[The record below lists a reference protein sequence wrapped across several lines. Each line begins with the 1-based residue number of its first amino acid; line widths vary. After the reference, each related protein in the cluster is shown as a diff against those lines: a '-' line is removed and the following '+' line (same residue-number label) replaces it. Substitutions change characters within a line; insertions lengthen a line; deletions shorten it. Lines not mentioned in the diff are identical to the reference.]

1 MSTLTDKEK
10 ARKRIQARLKAQRN
24 RRLRGKLLPVPLPS
38 LYPKQEEI
46 KAAAKRYNILDI
58 GRRAGKTYLG
68 VHLALEAA
76 SKGQLV
82 GWFSPTYKYLLDVW
96 RDLERPSKGI
106 ASRINATERRIEFP
120 NGGIVEAWTLENS
133 DAGRGRRYH
142 LAIVDEAAMVG
153 NLMAA
158 WNESIRPT
166 LSDWKGSAWF
176 LSTPKG
182 LNFFHDLY
190 LRGQDS
196 ENYPDWTSWMLPSA
210 VNPFLPAGE
219 IEEARKSLPEMTF
232 RQEYLAEF
240 ISSDGAVFR
249 NVDAVLTAPET
260 TPADHKGHFLVAG
273 VDWGRTHDFTA
284 ISIFCCHCGYE
295 VALDRF
301 NQIGWE
307 FQRGRLLALCETW
320 GVRELCVETNSIGSP
335 NLEALRKR
343 LPDNMYAVGFETT
356 SKTKG
361 PMVQALALAIEQEK
375 LKLIHDP
382 ISRHELVSYEAE
394 VLPSGYTRYG
404 APVGGWDDTV
414 IARCLV
420 WHKARHRTPYPISTD
435 EKIEAALPVGWRSQN
450 APAYPVGSWERDG
463 WEMAREAKRTEIEE
477 AMKRAGSGM
486 DDPWQPVG
494 GLRNLAGWDNA

>member
-46 KAAAKRYNILDI
+46 KAAARRYNILDI

-196 ENYPDWTSWMLPSA
+196 ENYPDWTSWMLPSG

-249 NVDAVLTAPET
+249 GVDAVLTAPET
-260 TPADHKGHFLVAG
+260 TPADHQGHFIVAG

-284 ISIFCCHCGYE
+284 ASLFCCHCAAEIY
-295 VALDRF
+295 LDRF
-301 NQIGWE
+301 NQVGWE
-307 FQRGRLLALCETW
+307 FQRGRLIALFEKW
-320 GVRELCVETNSIGSP
+320 GVREVCVETNSIGGP

-343 LPDNMYAVGFETT
+343 MPDSMYAVGFETT

-361 PMVQALALAIEQEK
+361 PMVQGLALAIEQQK
-375 LKLIHDP
+375 LKLLPHVIA
-382 ISRHELVSYEAE
+382 RHELVSYEAE
-394 VLPSGYTRYG
+394 VLSSGYTRYS
-404 APVGGWDDTV
+404 APEGGWDDTV
-414 IARCLV
+414 IARCLA
-420 WHKARHRTPYPISTD
+420 WHKAKSRTPYPSTQN
-435 EKIEAALPVGWRSQN
+435 EKIEAALPPGWRTGQE
-450 APAYPVGSWERDG
+450 PGDVGSWMRDG
-463 WEMAREAKRTEIEE
+463 WEMARDARRTEIEE
-477 AMKRAGSGM
+477 AMKKANAGL
-486 DDPWQPVG
+486 DDPWNPVG
-494 GLRNLAGWDNA
+494 GLNGVSEWSTF

>member
-196 ENYPDWTSWMLPSA
+196 ENYPDWTSWMLPSG

-240 ISSDGAVFR
+240 ISADGAVFR
-249 NVDAVLTAPET
+249 NVDAVLTAPPSS
-260 TPADHKGHFLVAG
+260 PADHKGHFLVAG

>member
-82 GWFSPTYKYLLDVW
+82 GWFSPAYKYLLDVW

-249 NVDAVLTAPET
+249 NVDAVLTAPPSS
-260 TPADHKGHFLVAG
+260 PADHKGHFLVAG

>member
-46 KAAAKRYNILDI
+46 KAAARRYNILDI

-196 ENYPDWTSWMLPSA
+196 ENYPDWTSWMLPSG

-249 NVDAVLTAPET
+249 NVDAVLTAPPSS
-260 TPADHKGHFLVAG
+260 PADHKGHFLVAG

-477 AMKRAGSGM
+477 AMKKANAGL